1 MKALAAVAVLLVMCV
16 PRESVRAQQSFPLD
30 NYLVQQPVPRIALA
44 IGVQNYDHL
53 DVVPNALNDLAVAA
67 SALRRAGFTTVI
79 EEPDATGS
87 RLRASIKQLVQLVDR
102 TERPA
107 VVAIFF
113 AGHGFQDG
121 ADNFIVPKDARP
133 ASIVDDSVP
142 VMNVV
147 FGLAPRKIGVTYLF
161 LDACRT
167 FTLLTQAAGADESAP
182 AVRGGFSPVG
192 SVNGTVLSFAPG
204 FNQAALSRA
213 HEGDVNSPYSEA
225 LGLHLSTEHTSVAT
239 MLSEVYTHVT
249 IRTGDR
255 QQPAQSVQ
263 ASTATIQFV
272 PPTSSADL
280 EAEDRHWRAVL
291 ATNRADC
298 VKRFLISYPDS
309 RFAVAALRWLDET
322 SAPSSH
328 QPGGDPCPH
337 R

>member
-1 MKALAAVAVLLVMCV
+1 MKALVVLVAACVAHAG
-16 PRESVRAQQSFPLD
+16 VRAQQSSPLE
-30 NYLVQQPVPRIALA
+30 NYLVEQPVPRIALV

-53 DVVPNALNDLAVAA
+53 DPVPNALNDLAVAS

-87 RLRASIKQLVQLVDR
+87 RLRSSIKRLLQLVDR

-133 ASIVDDSVP
+133 VSLVADSVP
-142 VMNVV
+142 VMNVL
-147 FGLAPRKIGVTYLF
+147 FGLAPRKVGVTYMF

-167 FTLLTQAAGADESAP
+167 FTLLTEPAGTEAALP
-182 AVRGGFSPVG
+182 VRGGFSPVG

-204 FNQAALSRA
+204 FNQAALSKA
-213 HEGDVNSPYSEA
+213 QEGDINSPYSEA
-225 LGLHLSTEHTSVAT
+225 LGLHLSREHVSVAT

-255 QQPAQSVQ
+255 QQPALSVQ

-272 PPTSSADL
+272 PPTSAMEV
-280 EAEDRHWRAVL
+280 EAEERHWRAVL

-309 RFAVAALRWLDET
+309 RFAVAALRWIVET
-322 SAPSSH
+322 PPTSP
-328 QPGGDPCPH
+328 QPGVVQCPQ